1 MATLLLLSFLGWSIT
16 NVLVNG
22 SILDPVRVYFQVM
35 HPTLAKLLTCMQCS
49 GFWVGIFLGFLITAD
64 QLVNPLSRL
73 VVGNSIIS
81 DTVLVSF
88 MGFLIS
94 GVSVVVNSLLIY
106 LINSSVGK
114 INRDGEI

>member
-22 SILDPVRVYFQVM
+22 SILDPVRVYLQVM

-49 GFWVGIFLGFLITAD
+49 GFWVGVLLGFLITAD
-64 QLVNPLSRL
+64 QLVNPFAGL
-73 VVGNSIIS
+73 VIGNSIIS
-81 DTVLVSF
+81 DTVLVFF

-94 GVSVVVNSLLIY
+94 GVSVVANSLLIY
-106 LINSSVGK
+106 LINSSTGK